1 MMESTIGLHAPTN
14 RVAEGPRLMIRGP
27 ALVLE
32 YDVEEDDG
40 NVAWHSLEFEEV
52 LDFEFRSAA
61 VCSEDDIVKST
72 LMRRRAQSERLEAVL
87 SKWELSVGWQAW
99 NQERG
104 GRSRFAE
111 YTLFF
116 DDVGALV
123 VVASSYKVST

>member
-1 MMESTIGLHAPTN
+1 METTIDLHAPTS
-14 RVAEGPRLMIRGP
+14 RVAEGPRLMVRGP

-32 YDVEEDDG
+32 YDVEDDDG
-40 NVAWHSLEFEEV
+40 RVAWHSVEFAEV

-61 VCSEDDIVKST
+61 VCSKDNVVKST
-72 LMRRRAQSERLEAVL
+72 LVRRRDQSERLEAAI

-111 YTLFF
+111 YSLFF

-123 VVASSYKVST
+123 VVASSCKVST